1 MHTESQENQDRSK
14 KTPVYFVVSVN
25 IDDPAMRP
33 IYDQYI
39 EKVKPIVESFGGTY
53 LVRTEKIDQPFP
65 GSWKPDRVIV
75 VCFDSREACDRCF
88 ASAEYKQIMGLRTES
103 VKASAVIVEGI

>member
-1 MHTESQENQDRSK
+1 M
-14 KTPVYFVVSVN
+14 PVYFIVSVN

-53 LVRTEKIDQPFP
+53 LVRTENIDRPFP
-65 GSWKPDRVIV
+65 GTWNPDRVIV
-75 VCFDSREACDRCF
+75 IRFESREECDRCF
-88 ASAEYKQIMGLRTES
+88 ASEEYQSIMGLRTES
-103 VKASAVIVEGI
+103 VKASAIIVEGTENGITTTE